1 MMFRKYTLKKTVSV
15 IVATIAFS
23 SAMYAQE
30 AVNMSTT
37 ELKDEASNLA
47 NARKYL
53 EARPYI
59 VELIKRIENTDDKA
73 LRALLEQ
80 FYYFEAYG
88 YLQEYDASGSTNK
101 SLVAKAID
109 GFDKVITNYPKGEF
123 VIDAIKIKATC
134 YEAIQNFEKAV
145 ETRALLLN
153 PPFMYKLTNKE
164 RFELVKRICQS
175 LFNNRKWKI
184 GEPWFKKLL
193 NDSASLDDKVFAASA
208 LIQGAFAEKKYD
220 DAKKYIPY
228 MVHNTIARNDP
239 ALNIEFI
246 KAGDALAARE
256 KFSDATVFFNLVF
269 GKETMVANFE
279 KFLAA
284 ENAKLKAIKR
294 LNPNSPLVTD
304 YANQVK
310 TIESMLKIAKGL
322 PSLTADMMARNANN
336 FMRTE
341 RNFESFWAYWQ
352 LVSQFP
358 NHPNVEDFY
367 FASIVCALRVNKLDT
382 MYEISKEYLS
392 KFKEGQY
399 QKDVEL
405 GMIQYFLRK
414 KDYPAFFANAKKF
427 ISDNG
432 DEATQSKDVIFM
444 MGKTWLDMKKYD
456 ELIKTFTG
464 YIKKYPDS
472 ILSESCMYWTGMG
485 YMAKAD
491 FPKAMKMFIKM
502 TDNFPVGTYVEDG
515 TYRRGVAAF
524 GAGDFPQAR
533 DTLEEFIQKFPKSSL
548 RGEVEFFLGDIYANV
563 NEVALAKKHYL
574 EVEKHTKSRTFID
587 NSYIQLAK
595 LLHNQDKYNSYQEV
609 VALMDTYIKKH
620 PKGKLSEAAY
630 NKAKALEML
639 GLPADALIEVERAIK
654 EYGSNFKD
662 DSIDRMILEY
672 NKIYNT
678 NIEKMKASVEF
689 LKKLLVDKKLLA
701 DMVQVP
707 AQRYRYFQANRKI
720 DRQLY
725 EKFKRDN
732 AFGPILFKNKKT
744 LKDLLAKYEAQIAKY
759 PQPTEIVFKNILEYA
774 KQKKD
779 LTLQYRL
786 IMGLDSIGKPVK
798 YDKMFTDDD
807 LKKSSVRTLVWIGL
821 QNEKYGADAARKAY
835 KEGRDREEFEYE
847 IDILFGAAGLE
858 ERQKKWGE
866 VLKLYTAIEDEFPMD
881 PRAANAVIR
890 KGDALAK
897 LGKKDQ
903 AFKEYETVLRS
914 PAWRGESHAEALF
927 KLGELAQSKNE
938 NDKALMYYDRCYLG
952 FANCYNWTG
961 KALLAAAKLMSREGK
976 GAEAKEICSEF
987 LNNMSN
993 KQSPEYAEIQ
1003 TLKDTL

>member
-1 MMFRKYTLKKTVSV
+1 
-15 IVATIAFS
+15 
-23 SAMYAQE
+23 
-30 AVNMSTT
+30 
-37 ELKDEASNLA
+37 
-47 NARKYL
+47 
-53 EARPYI
+53 
-59 VELIKRIENTDDKA
+59 
-73 LRALLEQ
+73 
-80 FYYFEAYG
+80 
-88 YLQEYDASGSTNK
+88 
-101 SLVAKAID
+101 
-109 GFDKVITNYPKGEF
+109 
-123 VIDAIKIKATC
+123 
-134 YEAIQNFEKAV
+134 
-145 ETRALLLN
+145 
-153 PPFMYKLTNKE
+153 
-164 RFELVKRICQS
+164 
-175 LFNNRKWKI
+175 
-184 GEPWFKKLL
+184 
-193 NDSASLDDKVFAASA
+193 
-208 LIQGAFAEKKYD
+208 
-220 DAKKYIPY
+220 
-228 MVHNTIARNDP
+228 
-239 ALNIEFI
+239 
-246 KAGDALAARE
+246 
-256 KFSDATVFFNLVF
+256 
-269 GKETMVANFE
+269 
-279 KFLAA
+279 
-284 ENAKLKAIKR
+284 
-294 LNPNSPLVTD
+294 
-304 YANQVK
+304 
-310 TIESMLKIAKGL
+310 
-322 PSLTADMMARNANN
+322 
-336 FMRTE
+336 
-341 RNFESFWAYWQ
+341 
-352 LVSQFP
+352 
-358 NHPNVEDFY
+358 
-367 FASIVCALRVNKLDT
+367 
-382 MYEISKEYLS
+382 
-392 KFKEGQY
+392 
-399 QKDVEL
+399 
-405 GMIQYFLRK
+405 
-414 KDYPAFFANAKKF
+414 
-427 ISDNG
+427 
-432 DEATQSKDVIFM
+432 M